1 MVFLSFKPFLS
12 STSYL
17 DLSMAYQIQYL
28 DDIHNLVGNLLID
41 LENPT
46 LNFGEQQM
54 IKLDS
59 HSHFPNTIEI
69 WNQRL
74 YCLFPIVINK
84 FQSIEGLIFLTK
96 AHIPNSIGKW
106 LIIYLDENQKLQII
120 TLKQPYS
127 QDNNGVIL
135 FPNISTY
142 SVDYQG
148 STPINLG
155 HNFLIAYHLEQSN
168 YIYLVANVTIDS

>member
-1 MVFLSFKPFLS
+1 MVFLSFKPSFS
-12 STSYL
+12 PTTYL
-17 DLSMAYQIQYL
+17 DLSMAHQTQHL
-28 DDIHNLVGNLLID
+28 DDIHSLVDNLLID
-41 LENPT
+41 SENPT

-59 HSHFPNTIEI
+59 NLQLPNTIEI
-69 WNQRL
+69 WNQRSH
-74 YCLFPIVINK
+74 CLFPITINK
-84 FQSIEGLIFLTK
+84 FQTIEGLIFLTK
-96 AHIPNSIGKW
+96 DYIPNGIGKW
-106 LIIYLDENQKLQII
+106 LILYLDENQKLQII

-135 FPNISTY
+135 FPDISTY

-168 YIYLVANVTIDS
+168 YIYLVANISIDS